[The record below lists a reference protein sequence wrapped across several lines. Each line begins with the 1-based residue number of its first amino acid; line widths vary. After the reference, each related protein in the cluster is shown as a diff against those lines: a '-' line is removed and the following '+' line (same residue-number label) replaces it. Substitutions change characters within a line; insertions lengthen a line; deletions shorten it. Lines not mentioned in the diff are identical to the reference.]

1 MSDDNLSYQERRDR
15 AIDNQLDRLEQD
27 IARQAEKNIQKSK
40 EQGRPVIEPLVVE
53 AMERLYKNIFL
64 PAIQKAGGSEEKI
77 GSFLD
82 VAQSSGGSKQVKES
96 KLPPYIPD
104 TDNVAP
110 TNVLLD
116 AANRARYK
124 QKRQEENS
132 FDE

>member
-1 MSDDNLSYQERRDR
+1 MSENNLSYQERRDR
-15 AIDNQLDRLEQD
+15 AIDSQLDRLEQD

-40 EQGRPVIEPLVVE
+40 DQGRPVIEPLVVE
-53 AMERLYKNIFL
+53 SMERLYKNIFL

-82 VAQSSGGSKQVKES
+82 SAQSIGGTRQVKES
-96 KLPPYIPD
+96 KLPPYTPD
-104 TDNVAP
+104 SEDAAP
-110 TNVLLD
+110 SNVLLD

-124 QKRQEENS
+124 QKRQEDS

>member
-1 MSDDNLSYQERRDR
+1 MSDDNLSYQERRNR

-64 PAIQKAGGSEEKI
+64 PAIQKAGGS
-77 GSFLD
+77 FLD
-82 VAQSSGGSKQVKES
+82 SAQSIGGTRQVKES
-96 KLPPYIPD
+96 KLPPYTPD
-104 TDNVAP
+104 TDNVA
-110 TNVLLD
+110 TANVLLD

-124 QKRQEENS
+124 QKRQEDS